1 MRVELQR
8 NLSAEELMLL
18 NCGIGEDS
26 WESIWPIQYR
36 GSDHVPVWMKPKS
49 GQIPLSAFRT
59 LILGH
64 QLHMMRLSHK
74 ERPHMGCQA
83 KRPPLSSRPI
93 IDLNHLPC
101 RCTISD
107 DQPNWAFWWDFSSV
121 QFSSVAQSC
130 LTLCDPKDCTTPG
143 FPVHHQLL
151 DLLRLVSIESVMP
164 SNHFI
169 LCRPLLLPPSLF
181 SIIRVFYKESA
192 LCIRWPKYWSFSF
205 KRHSFQWLSRVYF
218 L

>member
-49 GQIPLSAFRT
+49 GQIPLSDFRT

-74 ERPHMGCQA
+74 EGPHMGCQA

-121 QFSSVAQSC
+121 QFSCSVMSD
-130 LTLCDPKDCTTPG
+130 TLWPQGLYHSRLPCPSPTPG
-143 FPVHHQLL
+143 LTQTRIYWVGDAIQPFYPLSSPSPSAFTLFHHQGLL
-151 DLLRLVSIESVMP
+151 QRVS
-164 SNHFI
+164 
-169 LCRPLLLPPSLF
+169 SLHQVAEVLELQLQLQHQ
-181 SIIRVFYKESA
+181 S
-192 LCIRWPKYWSFSF
+192 L
-205 KRHSFQWLSRVYF
+205 QWIFRTDF